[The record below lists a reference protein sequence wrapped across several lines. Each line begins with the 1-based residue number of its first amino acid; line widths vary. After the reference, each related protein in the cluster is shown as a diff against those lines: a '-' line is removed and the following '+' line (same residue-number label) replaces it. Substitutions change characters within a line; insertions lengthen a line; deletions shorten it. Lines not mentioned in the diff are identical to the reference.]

1 VQLQVPPSS
10 HFIFIPV
17 VLVLGIV
24 LGFMLG
30 ARATR
35 EAIALDDRRKAEREA
50 RRAARAAAK
59 TTEAPPD
66 APDAPYAPG

>member
-1 VQLQVPPSS
+1 MQLQLQVPPSS

-17 VLVLGIV
+17 VLVLGVV

-35 EAIALDDRRKAEREA
+35 EAFHLEERRKAEREA
-50 RRAARAAAK
+50 RRAARAAKAD
-59 TTEAPPD
+59 EAPP
-66 APDAPYAPG
+66 AG